1 MIQIAPPLQ
10 ALALDGDAR
19 AWDAFV
25 RSDPE
30 STVCHL
36 SGWREIMSDVLG
48 HRCEYWMAV
57 DADGEVRGMLPLVQ
71 VRSRLLGHYWVS
83 LPFLNDGGPLGTP
96 GARLLLEEKALRLA
110 SHPSVHLLEL
120 RSRERTAGALQTTER
135 KITVHLPLPATTQ
148 ELWEKT
154 FRSKLR
160 SQIRR
165 PIKEGMETGI
175 GPNELEP
182 FYEVFSRNM
191 RDLGTPVLP
200 RRFFE
205 AIRARFPEQ
214 AVFACTYHQGKPVAA
229 GAGFLWNG
237 EFEITWASSLREFNH
252 LSPNMLLYCS
262 LMEHSIAKG
271 ARLFNF
277 GRCTPGASTHR
288 FKLQWGG
295 YDVPLPWSQW
305 SPSGVSSTPSPDRP
319 LFQLATAAWR
329 RLPLGI
335 ANRAGPILARR
346 LP

>member
-25 RSDPE
+25 RSDTE

-57 DADGEVRGMLPLVQ
+57 DAGGEVRGVLPLVQ

-96 GARLLLEEKALRLA
+96 GARILLEETALRLA

-120 RSRERTAGALQTTER
+120 RTRERTAGALQTTER
-135 KITVHLPLPATTQ
+135 KVTVHLPLPATTA

-165 PIKEGMETGI
+165 PMKEGMETRI
-175 GPNELEP
+175 GPDELEP
-182 FYEVFSRNM
+182 FYDVFSRNM

-214 AVFACTYHQGKPVAA
+214 ALFACTYHQGVPVAA

-237 EFEITWASSLREFNH
+237 EFEITWASSIREYNH

-262 LMEHSIAKG
+262 LMERCIEAG
-271 ARLFNF
+271 ASLFNF
-277 GRCTPGASTHR
+277 GRCTPGGSTHR

-305 SPSGVSSTPSPDRP
+305 SPSGVSTTPSPDRP
-319 LFQLATAAWR
+319 LFQPATAAWR

-335 ANRAGPILARR
+335 ANRAGPLLARR